1 MRTIQTNDILK
12 NKYSIVNNEVI
23 ETENG
28 EYYNQQI
35 AKQIMMSEQQ
45 NKMDSAK
52 QLKEMDKKQKQNA
65 VKKICMDKYSE
76 AKSENTDINIWEKEP
91 QKEYE
96 IYID

>member
-12 NKYSIVNNEVI
+12 NKYSIVNNEVV

-35 AKQIMMSEQQ
+35 AKQIMISEQQ
-45 NKMDSAK
+45 NKIDSAK

-65 VKKICMDKYSE
+65 VKKFV
-76 AKSENTDINIWEKEP
+76 
-91 QKEYE
+91 
-96 IYID
+96 